1 MERLSFPTTD
11 SWIWTKP
18 RVRLLD
24 FRARGLPSLLRNLQ
38 VRNLLSLK
46 IVFEGKSM
54 RKRDDFDKNIMSE
67 DEIDENLEDSFPPA
81 IRRPGILARITE
93 RANRVMK
100 TAEMKSGNL
109 SSEKELPRKEVGAAS

>member
-1 MERLSFPTTD
+1 
-11 SWIWTKP
+11 
-18 RVRLLD
+18 
-24 FRARGLPSLLRNLQ
+24 
-38 VRNLLSLK
+38 
-46 IVFEGKSM
+46 M